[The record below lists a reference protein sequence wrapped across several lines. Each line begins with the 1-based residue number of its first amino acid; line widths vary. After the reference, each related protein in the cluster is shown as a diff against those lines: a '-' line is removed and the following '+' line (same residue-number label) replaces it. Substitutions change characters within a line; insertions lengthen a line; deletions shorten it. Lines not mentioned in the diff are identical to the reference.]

1 MLLKQCIFLEI
12 IVRLISMFDYE
23 YRACLQDRL
32 QKRKQTPNVQRF
44 LIFHGNN
51 LIFLR
56 VVLVLSI
63 ITSNSAGTC
72 RLILRKMHVYV

>member
-23 YRACLQDRL
+23 YRACLQDGL
-32 QKRKQTPNVQRF
+32 QKKKQKPNLQRF
-44 LIFHGNN
+44 HIFYGNK

-56 VVLVLSI
+56 VVLLLSI
-63 ITSNSAGTC
+63 IASNSAGTC